1 MEVRKRT
8 RRVNIN
14 YHERYP
20 PYYQKKGRD
29 TYASRPFTYNI
40 IRYRAMLLQLLPL
53 LPPESY
59 DP

>member
-1 MEVRKRT
+1 MEVRRRT

-14 YHERYP
+14 IMNDTRHTIK
-20 PYYQKKGRD
+20 KKGRD

-40 IRYRAMLLQLLPL
+40 IRYRAMLLQLLSL